1 MLIIM
6 VTCVKLNSVAPR
18 KTLHMTLAAAA
29 SSTYMIYDE
38 YDHYYYYESVY
49 IYIYIYIERERDTL
63 YYSMV

>member
-1 MLIIM
+1 M

-49 IYIYIYIERERDTL
+49 IYIYRERERYIVL
-63 YYSMV
+63 